1 MRIVS
6 GGIQHETNTFSV
18 IPTTVAEFVRD
29 SHFGDDL
36 GDTQQIKNRFQ
47 GTNTIHGG
55 YLRGADELGVEL
67 LPVLNLRAYPEGM
80 VTRETFEYLLSELL
94 EHRKRT
100 LAEGHARLP
109 WVFCTKGGELLRK
122 NNVRS
127 SSYMGILKRANQKFT
142 EQAEKKGVIPEL
154 LPIIRFH
161 DLRHTA
167 ATIMLSQGVH
177 PKIVQERLGHSTISM
192 TLATYSHVLPT
203 MQKEAAE
210 KLDRLYRTV
219 GA

>member
-18 IPTTVAEFVRD
+18 TPTTVAEFVRD

-94 EHRKRT
+94 ERIEK
-100 LAEGHARLP
+100 ALP
-109 WVFCTKGGELLRK
+109 AD
-122 NNVRS
+122 
-127 SSYMGILKRANQKFT
+127 GILLDLHGAMVT
-142 EQAEKKGVIPEL
+142 EDYEDAEAEIA
-154 LPIIRFH
+154 RH
-161 DLRHTA
+161 DR
-167 ATIMLSQGVH
+167 
-177 PKIVQERLGHSTISM
+177 
-192 TLATYSHVLPT
+192 
-203 MQKEAAE
+203 
-210 KLDRLYRTV
+210 
-219 GA
+219 